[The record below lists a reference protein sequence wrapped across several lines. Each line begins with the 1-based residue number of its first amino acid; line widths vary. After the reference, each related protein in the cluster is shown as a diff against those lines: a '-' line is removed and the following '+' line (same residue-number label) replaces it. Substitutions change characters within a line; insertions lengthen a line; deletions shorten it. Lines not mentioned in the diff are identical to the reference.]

1 MKEQIL
7 EGFLSFIFFS
17 HTFDE
22 RNGLMFD
29 LKFKNMWLVT
39 MFLGCENVVVV
50 VEYAE
55 KLLLP
60 LLMEANK

>member
-1 MKEQIL
+1 
-7 EGFLSFIFFS
+7 
-17 HTFDE
+17 
-22 RNGLMFD
+22 MFD

-55 KLLLP
+55 QIIVAFTNGGKQVK
-60 LLMEANK
+60 NVYKQG